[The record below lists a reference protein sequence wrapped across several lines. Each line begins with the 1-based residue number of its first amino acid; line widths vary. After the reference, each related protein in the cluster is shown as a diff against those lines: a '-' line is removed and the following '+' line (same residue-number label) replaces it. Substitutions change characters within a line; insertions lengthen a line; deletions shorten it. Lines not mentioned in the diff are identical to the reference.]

1 MTKTLRLFGALVCAA
16 LILGISSGKV
26 FARLTGS
33 APTNADVWCVG
44 PSGAEVCADASGNFL
59 PTTDNDVTLGTS
71 ALQWATAYFVNLTVS
86 GNSAVTG
93 NSTVTGDLTV
103 TSDILKTPVAS
114 AVLGAGGTIGVAGA
128 CGGVV
133 QLNVNADVTTDTTNT
148 FTAPS
153 TANTGCRVDV
163 INLGGGTI
171 TLDDN
176 ALFNVA
182 ANIILS
188 TGDSAQVVSTGAAW
202 LLIGTSDN

>member
-33 APTNADVWCVG
+33 APASADVWCVG
-44 PSGAEVCADASGNFL
+44 PSGAEVCVDASGNLL

-71 ALQWATAYFVNLTVS
+71 ALRWATGYIVDLTV
-86 GNSAVTG
+86 GDDL
-93 NSTVTGDLTV
+93 TVTGDATV
-103 TSDILKTPVAS
+103 AGDFLKTPLTAQ
-114 AVLGAGGTIGVAGA
+114 VLGAGGTIAVTGG

-133 QLNVNADVTTDTTNT
+133 QVSVTADRTTDTTNT

-153 TANTGCRVDV
+153 AANTGCRVDV

-182 ANIILS
+182 ANIVLS
-188 TGDSAQVVSTGAAW
+188 TGDSAEVVSTGAAW